1 VVAGGPS
8 RGHDSGRVKEEADNT
23 TEAASRRVLT
33 VPNALS
39 LVRILLIP
47 VFVLLLVDEDTRLGG
62 FIVMAGVLSTDWVD
76 GVVARRTGQVTELGK
91 VLDPFADRLAM
102 VAALVT
108 LVTLQLFPLWAAL
121 LVGVREVVVL
131 GAAALITLTGG
142 PRIDV
147 RMLGKYATFTLMLG
161 IPLIAWGNAGLPLD
175 DLFLVLGWVWFP
187 VGVLEYYAVTVAY
200 ALDVR
205 DAYAARRS

>member
-1 VVAGGPS
+1 MVAGGPS
-8 RGHDSGRVKEEADNT
+8 RGHDSGRVKEEPDIA

-62 FIVMAGVLSTDWVD
+62 FIVMAAVLSTDWVD

-108 LVTLQLFPLWAAL
+108 LVALELFPLWAAL
-121 LVGVREVVVL
+121 VVGVREVVVL
-131 GAAALITLTGG
+131 GAAVLIILTGG

-175 DLFLVLGWVWFP
+175 DLILVLGWVWFP

-200 ALDVR
+200 AVDVR

>member
-8 RGHDSGRVKEEADNT
+8 RGHDSGRVKEEPDIA

-62 FIVMAGVLSTDWVD
+62 FIVMAAVLSTDWVD

-108 LVTLQLFPLWAAL
+108 LVALELFPLWAAL
-121 LVGVREVVVL
+121 VVGVREVVVL
-131 GAAALITLTGG
+131 GAAAVITLTGG

-200 ALDVR
+200 AVDVR